1 MLHRKVIV
9 RDYHGLRLR
18 PAVRIDRA
26 CRGIDSKVTISKGK
40 EVADAS
46 SILEILL
53 LDAGPGSSLEIRAE
67 GIEEEIAIRRVLGL
81 F

>member
-18 PAVRIDRA
+18 PAAKIARA
-26 CRGIDSKVTISKGK
+26 CRDIDSKVTISKGR
-40 EVADAS
+40 EVADAT

-67 GIEEEIAIRRVLGL
+67 GIEEEIAIRRILGL